1 MKKIA
6 LISIIFL
13 ISVVLATTVVTATSK
28 ESLLNELYS
37 LTSKY
42 GITEA
47 DKVKAERF
55 LSENE
60 ITDEQAEQVYA
71 KAKEAIKIIEDA
83 GVTDVKKLNSQL
95 TKEQKKQFESI
106 CQEGAKI
113 VNVTLTYRNSTVEVY
128 KEGKK
133 IETFTFTNGK
143 LAYTGSEVNMFLVI
157 SLVAIIGIATVVI
170 VRKKLSHE

>member
-1 MKKIA
+1 M
-6 LISIIFL
+6 
-13 ISVVLATTVVTATSK
+13 
-28 ESLLNELYS
+28 N
-37 LTSKY
+37 
-42 GITEA
+42 
-47 DKVKAERF
+47 
-55 LSENE
+55 
-60 ITDEQAEQVYA
+60 
-71 KAKEAIKIIEDA
+71 
-83 GVTDVKKLNSQL
+83 L

-128 KEGKK
+128 KVGKK